1 MPRDATRVDT
11 TPPLP
16 PATARAGKQAASP
29 DRPIDRLPD
38 RLPETT
44 SACVK
49 RMETYI
55 LSEFC
60 TSPPI
65 LFADRTLH
73 HSREQSPV
81 VMTKEACAL
90 EGSMVGRYT
99 NKQPADRD
107 RVKEMQA
114 CIQNVV
120 CACVRACVSFVYS
133 PPALAV

>member
-1 MPRDATRVDT
+1 MPRNATHFDT

-16 PATARAGKQAASP
+16 PATARAGKEAASP
-29 DRPIDRLPD
+29 DRLPD
-38 RLPETT
+38 RLSEST
-44 SACVK
+44 SACVR

-73 HSREQSPV
+73 RTREQSPI

-99 NKQPADRD
+99 NKEPTDRD

-120 CACVRACVSFVYS
+120 CACVRACVPFVYS
-133 PPALAV
+133 PPVLAL

>member
-16 PATARAGKQAASP
+16 PSTARVGKEPASP
-29 DRPIDRLPD
+29 DRLPD
-38 RLPETT
+38 RPPEST

-60 TSPPI
+60 NSPPI
-65 LFADRTLH
+65 VYAYHTLH
-73 HSREQSPV
+73 HTREQSPL
-81 VMTKEACAL
+81 VMTKETCAL

-99 NKQPADRD
+99 NKEPADRD
-107 RVKEMQA
+107 RVNEMQV

-120 CACVRACVSFVYS
+120 CASVSFIYH
-133 PPALAV
+133 PPALVI